1 MTLALIDTS
10 TANIASVRYA
20 LNRLGAEPVL
30 AATPGEAARAEKL
43 VLPGVG
49 AAGPAMRALEAS
61 GWADALRTDTRP
73 LLGVCLGMQLLF
85 GESDEDSAGGGP
97 VPLLGLVPGR
107 VERLDPAGAGPW
119 PHMGWNTLDFVP
131 GSDPLTEGIEPG
143 AHVYFVHG
151 FYVPEGPATV
161 ATATYGPRISAIVR
175 HGHVAGCQFHPE
187 RSGAVGARILS
198 NFIRG

>member
-20 LNRLGAEPVL
+20 LNRLGVEPVL
-30 AATPGEAARAEKL
+30 ASTPEDAAGASKL

-49 AAGPAMRALEAS
+49 AAGPAMRALELS
-61 GWADALRTDTRP
+61 GWAEALRNDTRP

-85 GESDEDSAGGGP
+85 GESDEDSGAGGP
-97 VPLLGLVPGR
+97 VPLLSLVPGR

-119 PHMGWNTLDFVP
+119 PHMGWNTLGFTP
-131 GSDPLTEGIEPG
+131 GSDPLLEGIEPG

-151 FYVPEGPATV
+151 FYVPEGPATL
-161 ATATYGPRISAIVR
+161 ATTTYGTRISAIVR
-175 HGHVAGCQFHPE
+175 QGHVAGCQFHPE
-187 RSGAVGARILS
+187 RSGKVGARILH
-198 NFIRG
+198 NFIKG